1 MSIINTEPLKISDL
15 IDLSVSGKDIPV
27 PRALATFADPS
38 NWTQVYNTKNEDG
51 VVNPACQWAFIG
63 PVKPPYELA
72 QNAMNGLKKKIEEKD
87 NDN

>member
-1 MSIINTEPLKISDL
+1 MSIINTDPLKVSDL
-15 IDLSVSGKDIPV
+15 IDLAVEGKDVPV

-38 NWTQVYNTKNEDG
+38 NWAQVYDGKNSDG

-72 QNAMNGLKKKIEEKD
+72 QQAMNGLKKKIEEQSD
-87 NDN
+87 N